1 MSNIKL
7 FESKQVRSEW
17 NEKEQQWYFSIIDVI
32 EILTESQRP
41 RKYWADLK
49 KKLLQEG
56 FEQLSEKI
64 GQLKMEASDGKK
76 YLTDVADVKT
86 LLRIIQS
93 IPSPKAEP
101 FKRWLA
107 QIGYE
112 RLEEIENPELAT
124 QRTREL
130 YKAKGYSDDWIE
142 KRMRSI
148 AIRDELTE
156 EWKNRGVKEQLEY
169 AILTAEISKATFG
182 FTPSEYKKIK
192 GLKSQ
197 NLRDHMT
204 DLELIFSMLGE
215 ASTTAIVKTKNPK
228 GFVQNKVVAKQGG
241 TIAGDARK
249 ALELKTGEKVVSED
263 NYLPESKKNKKLKD
277 KKANPQS

>member
-7 FESKQVRSEW
+7 FESKQIRSTW
-17 NEKEQQWYFSIIDVI
+17 NEKEQKWYFSVQDVV
-32 EILTESQRP
+32 EVLTESSDVKQYIKKMLSR
-41 RKYWADLK
+41 DQLLK
-49 KKLLQEG
+49 SNWGTICTPVE
-56 FEQLSEKI
+56 
-64 GQLKMEASDGKK
+64 MEAADGRKRK
-76 YLTDVADVKT
+76 IQAADTKG

-93 IPSPKAEP
+93 IPSAKAEP
-101 FKRWLA
+101 FKLWLA
-107 QIGYE
+107 QVGSD
-112 RLEEIENPELAT
+112 RLDEIENPELAT

-130 YKAKGYSDDWIE
+130 YKLKGYSDDWIE

-148 AIRDELTE
+148 AIREELTE
-156 EWKNRGVKEQLEY
+156 EWKNRGVKEQKEY

-182 FTPSEYKKIK
+182 LTPSEYKKVK

-228 GFVQNKVVAKQGG
+228 GFIQNKVVAKQGG
-241 TIAGDARK
+241 RIAGDARK
-249 ALELKTGEKVVSED
+249 ALEIKTGEKVVSKD
-263 NYLPESKKNKKLKD
+263 NYLLEGEKTKQLKRGKNK
-277 KKANPQS
+277 S

>member
-7 FESKQVRSEW
+7 FESKQIRSVWDET
-17 NEKEQQWYFSIIDVI
+17 EQKWYFSVQDVV
-32 EILTESQRP
+32 ETLTESTDIKQYIKRMLS
-41 RKYWADLK
+41 RD
-49 KKLLQEG
+49 
-56 FEQLSEKI
+56 EQLKSNWGTICTLVE
-64 GQLKMEASDGKK
+64 MRASDGKK
-76 YLTDVADVKT
+76 RKIQASDTKG

-101 FKRWLA
+101 FKLWLA
-107 QIGYE
+107 QVGAE

-130 YKAKGYSDDWIE
+130 YKLKGYPDDWIE

-148 AIRDELTE
+148 AIREELTE
-156 EWKNRGVKEQLEY
+156 EWKSHGVKEHVEY
-169 AILTAEISKATFG
+169 AILTSEISKATFG
-182 FTPSEYKKIK
+182 LTPSEYKKVK

-215 ASTTAIVKTKNPK
+215 ASTTAIVKTQNPE
-228 GFVQNKVVAKQGG
+228 GFDENTKAARQGG
-241 TIAGDARK
+241 AVAGNARK
-249 ALELKTGEKVVSED
+249 ELESKTGQKVVSEQ
-263 NYLPESKKNKKLKD
+263 NFLPETQQKKQITKK
-277 KKANPQS
+277 